1 MKGLEPSTFAMAR
14 RRSSQLSYIRVDGE
28 YSQRLEQAA
37 KVLRL
42 LPECHCRLADAIRA
56 DIRPVYRWRRSRLSE
71 EARAARKQGFRDGG
85 RTPSRNLTTTLGN
98 KKEAPPRRTAGQ
110 RNVLVRKGDPGS
122 AGYLLEASWDAGD
135 HERRIVGA
143 DGD

>member
-28 YSQRLEQAA
+28 YSQRPEQAA

-71 EARAARKQGFRDGG
+71 EARAARKKHLLKVRLVTTFTPTGG
-85 RTPSRNLTTTLGN
+85 TVLSVLLTL
-98 KKEAPPRRTAGQ
+98 KAVPPRRRA
-110 RNVLVRKGDPGS
+110 PGLS
-122 AGYLLEASWDAGD
+122 SYFS
-135 HERRIVGA
+135 
-143 DGD
+143 